1 MPNNFCISRVI
12 KFLIV
17 AFLLSSCSSRNEND
31 KIVIALVTK
40 SLQMS
45 NENLTN
51 QNNYIYDAFAER
63 IKDPQTRERAMLWQT
78 KALKVREETNLLL
91 KILQDEKLVLS
102 DSVMLNT
109 LKEKVKS
116 FNEKLKNIDEEIE
129 YKFERLLNE
138 SSVFNSVSVDD
149 KMSMLN
155 SNRLSADQSKA
166 LVAQQIYYARITENA
181 IIDYCYSEVRA
192 HIATHDYPKLLVWQ
206 NYTHLKKGDKLEIKA
221 GIGAF
226 SILANQVIKVDNK
239 IIKINENGISEM
251 SFIANGKVGK
261 YFKTITIQ
269 FTNPDDNVENLEKRI
284 EYTIDQ

>member
-51 QNNYIYDAFAER
+51 QNNYIYDAFAESV
-63 IKDPQTRERAMLWQT
+63 KDPQTMERAMLWRT
-78 KALKVREETNLLL
+78 KAHKVREETNLLL